1 MSDGS
6 AEKELEFWR
15 DGKLGKSGQSGSGTA
30 GVKGNTQPSVLFGQV
45 REDAEVEVLLFR
57 SIKSKAKQNVFA
69 IASGGC
75 TALSLATVKEC
86 KIIAVD
92 INPAQIYLCLLKTA
106 ALTRLNFAEAQ
117 LTMMQA
123 AEPYFERVSEL
134 LPAEAREFFTQNR
147 SLLTSGLNNCGVTDH
162 RLKQLMSLFYL
173 SVHTR
178 EQTRQFLS
186 LPTLEAQQEHFLKMW
201 KNWQWDFALNV
212 VLSKTFLSFGF
223 GKEALDKLPKD
234 FSAIM
239 KARLERALSKLPVH
253 NNGYVWQ
260 TFLSEYPRGPQ
271 GEALESALPP
281 YLQVKNQKM
290 LKQNLPRLSF
300 CVDDAVSWLS
310 EQKDSSIDM
319 FALSNILELVKSDYG
334 VKLAEQVARTARPG
348 ALVCLR
354 SIFPKDMPVLRD
366 LNGTLQYRA
375 DLSAEMEAKD
385 RSCFCNFIQV
395 YERP

>member
-1 MSDGS
+1 MSDGT
-6 AEKELEFWR
+6 AQKELEFWR
-15 DGKLGKSGQSGSGTA
+15 DGKLGKSGA
-30 GVKGNTQPSVLFGQV
+30 KGNTQPSVLFGQV
-45 REDAEVEVLLFR
+45 REDAEVEVSLFR

-106 ALTRLNFAEAQ
+106 ALTRLDFGEAQ
-117 LTMMQA
+117 LAMIQSA
-123 AEPYFERVSEL
+123 WPYYQRVSEL
-134 LPAEAREFFTQNR
+134 LPAEARQYFDANNK
-147 SLLTSGLNNCGVTDH
+147 LLMSALNNCGDTDN

-186 LPTLEAQQEHFLKMW
+186 LPNLDIQQVQFQKMW
-201 KNWQWDFALNV
+201 KNWQWDFALNI
-212 VLSKTFLSFGF
+212 VLSKTFLSLGF
-223 GKEALDKLPKD
+223 GGEATGSLPVD
-234 FSAIM
+234 FSSIM
-239 KARLERALSKLPVH
+239 KARLERVLSKVPVH
-253 NNGYVWQ
+253 DNGYVWQ
-260 TFLSEYPRGPQ
+260 TFLGQYPLGAQ
-271 GEALESALPP
+271 GEALEAALPP
-281 YLQVKNQKM
+281 YLQLKNQKM
-290 LKQNLPRLSF
+290 LKQNLPRISF
-300 CVDDAVSWLS
+300 SVDDAVGWLT

-334 VKLAEQVARTARPG
+334 VKLAEQVSRTARPG
-348 ALVCLR
+348 ALICLR
-354 SIFPKDMPVLRD
+354 SIFPKDTLVLRD

-375 DLSAEMEAKD
+375 DLSAEMETKD

-395 YERP
+395 YEKR

>member
-1 MSDGS
+1 MSDGT
-6 AEKELEFWR
+6 AQKELEFWR
-15 DGKLGKSGQSGSGTA
+15 DGKLGKSGG
-30 GVKGNTQPSVLFGQV
+30 KGNAQPSVLFGQV
-45 REDAEVEVLLFR
+45 REDAEVEVSLFR

-75 TALSLATVKEC
+75 TALSLATLKEC

-106 ALTRLNFAEAQ
+106 ALTRLNLGEAQ
-117 LTMMQA
+117 LAMIQSA
-123 AEPYFERVSEL
+123 WPYYQRVSEL
-134 LPAEAREFFTQNR
+134 LPAEARQYFDANNK
-147 SLLTSGLNNCGVTDH
+147 LLMSALNNCGDTDI

-186 LPTLEAQQEHFLKMW
+186 LPNLDIQQVQFQKMW
-201 KNWQWDFALNV
+201 KNWQWDFALNI
-212 VLSKTFLSFGF
+212 VLSKAFLSLGF
-223 GKEALDKLPKD
+223 GGEATGSLPAD

-239 KARLERALSKLPVH
+239 KGRLERVLSKVPVH
-253 NNGYVWQ
+253 DNGYVWQ
-260 TFLSEYPRGPQ
+260 TFLGEYPLGAQ
-271 GEALESALPP
+271 GEALEAALPP
-281 YLQVKNQKM
+281 YLQLKNQKM
-290 LKQNLPRLSF
+290 LKQNLPRILFS
-300 CVDDAVSWLS
+300 VDDAVGWLS

-334 VKLAEQVARTARPG
+334 VKLAEQVSRTARPG

-354 SIFPKDMPVLRD
+354 SIFPKDAPVLQD
-366 LNGTLQYRA
+366 LNGTLHFRA

-395 YERP
+395 YEKHS

>member
-1 MSDGS
+1 MSEGA

-15 DGKLGKSGQSGSGTA
+15 DGKLGKAGKSGSGSA
-30 GVKGNTQPSVLFGQV
+30 GVRGSAQPAVLFGQV
-45 REDAEVEVLLFR
+45 REDAEVEVALFR

-92 INPAQIYLCLLKTA
+92 INPAQVYLCLLKTA
-106 ALTRLNFAEAQ
+106 ALTRLSFGEAQ
-117 LTMMQA
+117 LAMIQSA
-123 AEPYFERVSEL
+123 WPYYQRVEEL
-134 LPAEAREFFTQNR
+134 LPAEAREFFSSNNN
-147 SLLTSGLNNCGVTDH
+147 LLMSGLNNCGVTDN

-178 EQTRQFLS
+178 EQTRQFLC
-186 LPTLEAQQEHFLKMW
+186 LPTIDIQQVQFQKMW
-201 KNWQWDFALNV
+201 KNWQWDFALNI
-212 VLSKTFLSFGF
+212 VLSKTFLSLGF

-260 TFLSEYPRGPQ
+260 TFLGEYPLGVQ

-334 VKLAEQVARTARPG
+334 IKLAEQVARTARPG

-395 YERP
+395 YEKR